1 MILLG
6 YSKGKHALA
15 TGISNRALAFV
26 VFFKLSIFESFC
38 GHFRHEKS
46 CFCKMPWSLPDV
58 RQIIIQGF

>member
-6 YSKGKHALA
+6 YSNGKQALA

-26 VFFKLSIFESFC
+26 FSPLSIFESFC